1 MRQIRRWLLV
11 LPALAVLGCA
21 KDAASISGPVVTNVL
36 IATSDYVMGLGAM
49 LHIGLIVYDD
59 HSNPMPVPSGCTW
72 TSSDPSTV
80 TVDGDGNAR
89 ALALGGP
96 VTITASVAGRTATT
110 RITVRPASVTI
121 APMPDTL
128 IVGQSVQF
136 TATAL
141 DASGATIPAG
151 PTLWSVAPETIAT
164 ISPAGLVTVVA
175 SGTFS
180 VTATIYGISA
190 HTNQVTTGIPSPYDG
205 VWIGAGTNMFG
216 APQSVNFNVRFGV
229 IRQFVLR
236 DVPSNCG
243 AGYTG
248 IFSLVLGAPIVSD
261 QFTFMQTIN
270 GLLLVP
276 HIGGT
281 FTSPTAMN
289 GVYERIGLGSIACPG
304 GGSSGITAAASTY
317 TATRQ

>member
-1 MRQIRRWLLV
+1 MRLIRTLALV

-21 KDAASISGPVVTNVL
+21 KDAATISGPVVTNVI
-36 IATSDYVMGLGAM
+36 IATSDYVMGLGAT
-49 LHIGLIVYDD
+49 LHIGLIVYDER
-59 HSNPMPVPSGCTW
+59 SNPMPVPSGCSW

-110 RITVRPASVTI
+110 RITVRPAAVTI

-128 IVGQSVQF
+128 LVGQSVQF
-136 TATAL
+136 TATAF
-141 DASGATIPAG
+141 DANGATITAG
-151 PTLWSVAPETIAT
+151 PTTWSVTPENVAT
-164 ISPAGLVTVVA
+164 ISPSGLVTVVA
-175 SGTFS
+175 SGTFA

-216 APQSVNFNVRFGV
+216 APQTVNFNVRFGV
-229 IRQFVLR
+229 IQQFVLP
-236 DVPSNCG
+236 DVPSSCG

-248 IFSLVLGAPIVSD
+248 MFSLVLGAPIVND
-261 QFTFMQTIN
+261 QFTFVQAIV
-270 GLLLVP
+270 GQIFVP

-281 FTSPTAMN
+281 FTSPATMT
-289 GVYERIGLGSIACPG
+289 GVYDRIALGSIACPG
-304 GGSSGITAAASTY
+304 GGSSGITASASTY
-317 TATRQ
+317 TAAKQ